1 MQRTVPTADPGAPAT
16 ALPARATGALA
27 AGNDPAA
34 VPRAVATRARAPG
47 LRARAGLDLAVGA
60 VTAGAALVRARR
72 VTVVR
77 GTAVR
82 ALARGTPGLVPVAPS
97 RAVLDLVGRGTA
109 LALIRGRVAP
119 GPVVRATAV
128 LVLVV
133 RGTAARARVARSPV
147 VRVRAVRV
155 RAVCAPLVRG
165 LVTPVPVGP
174 GKVRV
179 RATRVMVVL
188 ETAALAAVR
197 RAGPVRRGV
206 RVIGA
211 AIRVRV
217 RVRDMAEAP
226 TVALA
231 TAMVAAAVRATAP
244 AARATAADGRGQLAP
259 VLTAT
264 VAIQVGSGPPRVV
277 ARGVVRSGSRP
288 AAGTR
293 TADVVAGLPAQVA
306 ARAPV
311 LRVQVRRVPAGIRVV
326 GASLVVRADG
336 SRPARGGKA
345 IAHRARIGGQ
355 GVTPA
360 RAVRG
365 RGLWAVGP
373 LGRNRARIVRGKR
386 VRATPGRAPAGATSV
401 AVTASGRVD
410 VGMTSPHLVGVIARP
425 AVRRRADDTRARSVP
440 AAAVLPLTTGP
451 RATAPG
457 TTVPRTTVATA
468 TTGRDR
474 PRSAGP
480 VGSASTVPIATGRN
494 RDRLRVRDWRRRRTS
509 PRSRRVSTCGC
520 CRVRSAP
527 NCAA

>member
-1 MQRTVPTADPGAPAT
+1 MQRTDPTADPGAPAT
-16 ALPARATGALA
+16 APRARARGVAVP
-27 AGNDPAA
+27 AGSDRVG
-34 VPRAVATRARAPG
+34 VPRAVATRARATAP
-47 LRARAGLDLAVGA
+47 RARASRVRA
-60 VTAGAALVRARR
+60 VTAATEDVRRGRGDR
-72 VTVVR
+72 VAVVR
-77 GTAVR
+77 GTVLRGRAVPVMVR
-82 ALARGTPGLVPVAPS
+82 RDRVARGPAGPATAIRGRAPPGPVVPGTANRGRVVLGRVVLDRGTRGRAARVRVVRGRGILVPVAPG
-97 RAVLDLVGRGTA
+97 RA
-109 LALIRGRVAP
+109 
-119 GPVVRATAV
+119 
-128 LVLVV
+128 
-133 RGTAARARVARSPV
+133 
-147 VRVRAVRV
+147 
-155 RAVCAPLVRG
+155 
-165 LVTPVPVGP
+165 
-174 GKVRV
+174 RV

-211 AIRVRV
+211 AIRV

-440 AAAVLPLTTGP
+440 SAAVLPLTTGP

-457 TTVPRTTVATA
+457 TTVPRTTVPGTTVATA

-474 PRSAGP
+474 PRSAVP
-480 VGSASTVPIATGRN
+480 VGSAPTVPIATGRN
-494 RDRLRVRDWRRRRTS
+494 RDRLRVRGWRRRRTS

-527 NCAA
+527 NCSA